1 MLAVRSLLLLLAVLL
16 SIVVI
21 IGVALLLVGGVVVG
35 IIGGGRAKGAL
46 GGGLGRGSRG
56 EAVEG
61 RLGNGRSLLAKWVDG
76 LLGRGILGVTA
87 VLLARDDR
95 LSG

>member
-35 IIGGGRAKGAL
+35 IIGGRAKGAL

-61 RLGNGRSLLAKWVDG
+61 RLGNGRSLLAEWVDG
-76 LLGRGILGVTA
+76 LLGRWILGVTA

-95 LSG
+95 LGG